1 MTTDQRLRSMI
12 LPRVCLAATLY
23 RTTVTSL
30 GCVGMATCSVCGSAA
45 PEAARF
51 CPSCA
56 APMEQGRETPERK
69 LATVI
74 FADLVGSTAMAGSQ
88 DPERTRMILE
98 RFYDSMAGEIEA
110 AGGTVEKFAG
120 DAVMAAFGAPAALED
135 HAERALHA
143 AIAMQ
148 RRLHEIGGDLLA
160 LRIGVNSGEVV
171 TGAPR
176 EGSSFV
182 SGDPVNVA
190 ARLEQAA
197 EPGEIVVG
205 ERTVALARGAFEFA
219 EPTTVDA
226 KGKPGGVVCRRLV
239 RALSLMRPRG
249 VAGLRRTFVG
259 RDDELTSL
267 ERAYADAVA
276 SRSPRLVTILGDA
289 GVGKTRLVRE
299 FWERLGDER
308 PEPLRR
314 TGRCLSYGDGV
325 TYWPLAEVLRE
336 QTGMSENDPAP
347 AVLEALGDRPILGL
361 ALGLDVARDLHPLV
375 ARDRFQDAWVQLV
388 GELAADRPVVLLIED
403 IHWAEDLLLDLLER
417 LVSDTSGPFLLLATA
432 RPEVLEHRP
441 GWGARAPSTAIAL
454 EALSAGNAEAML
466 DGLLG
471 GDPPEGLRDVVVGR
485 AEGNPFFVEEVIG
498 TLMDLGLL
506 RREDAGW
513 RLAQLPADFAVPDT
527 IHAVVAARVDLLEAD
542 DKEGLQAASV
552 IGRIFWAAP
561 VYELVH
567 GATPDLHTLEERDFI
582 RRRSGSSIAGDRE
595 YAIKHALTRE
605 VAYGT
610 LPKARRAHMHASFAR
625 WLEAEG
631 LGRDEFASLLAH
643 HYAEAVRPDD
653 VDLAWAGR
661 DAEVAELR
669 SSAVSWLRQAAD
681 LAVGRMEVEDAVAL
695 LYRAVELEP
704 DPERR
709 ADLLHAI
716 GRASLLR
723 YDGEGFWNAMQA
735 SLEATSDPAVRADVE
750 ADLAFHTALRSGM
763 WLVRPE
769 DALIEGWFE
778 GALAV
783 AAPGSAARAK
793 ALLARSFVEPAGSEG
808 HVEEAL
814 AIADALGDLELR
826 SFAYDGHAGAAMA
839 RGEYQEAA
847 AWVDRRLALVPE
859 LSDPDHISLVFGYSI
874 DALVSVGRMDDARR
888 IAHAYDDATRTM
900 SPHHRLHAV
909 AGIMT
914 VDTDQGRWA
923 SVRDHAAW
931 AETAVAANT
940 QTPCALEDVV
950 LLSAALAH
958 VHLGDDTEA
967 RRLEAI
973 VESLGREG
981 FRMRRH
987 LDAQIAIARH
997 DLEGLERLLGEPW
1010 LRGLE
1015 YPEIEA
1021 THLDALVALGR
1032 RDEVQEEAPPLVIE
1046 GSYIE
1051 PFSLRALG
1059 WATNDDE
1066 RIRRA
1071 IERFEAL
1078 DMTWHAERTAVW
1090 LT

>member
-1 MTTDQRLRSMI
+1 
-12 LPRVCLAATLY
+12 
-23 RTTVTSL
+23 
-30 GCVGMATCSVCGSAA
+30 
-45 PEAARF
+45 
-51 CPSCA
+51 
-56 APMEQGRETPERK
+56 MEQGRETPERK

-88 DPERTRMILE
+88 DPERTRIILE
-98 RFYDSMAGEIEA
+98 RFYDSMADEIQT

-120 DAVMAAFGAPAALED
+120 DAVMAAFGAPAAIED

-148 RRLHEIGGDLLA
+148 RRLREIGGESLA

-205 ERTVALARGAFEFA
+205 ERTVALVRGAFEFA
-219 EPTTVDA
+219 DPITVEA
-226 KGKPGGVVCRRLV
+226 KGKTDGIVCRRLV

-267 ERAYADAVA
+267 ERAYAEAVA
-276 SRSPRLVTILGDA
+276 SRSPRLVTIVGDA

-347 AVLEALGDRPILGL
+347 AVLDALGDRPILGL
-361 ALGLDVARDLHPLV
+361 ALGLDVAGDLHPLV

-388 GELAADRPVVLLIED
+388 GELATDRPVVLLIED

-417 LVSDTSGPFLLLATA
+417 LVADTSGPFLLLATA
-432 RPEVLEHRP
+432 RPEVLERRP
-441 GWGARAPSTAIAL
+441 GWGARAPSAVIAL
-454 EALSAGNAEAML
+454 EALSSGNAEAML

-506 RREDAGW
+506 RREDDGW
-513 RLAQLPADFAVPDT
+513 RLAELPADFAVPDT
-527 IHAVVAARVDLLEAD
+527 IHAVVAARMDLLEAD

-552 IGRIFWAAP
+552 IGRIFWATP

-625 WLEAEG
+625 WLEGNG

-643 HYAEAVRPDD
+643 HYAEAARPED

-661 DAEVAELR
+661 DDEVVALR

-681 LAVGRMEVEDAVAL
+681 LAVGRMEVEDAVTL

-704 DPERR
+704 DDERR

-716 GRASLLR
+716 GRASILR
-723 YDGEGFWNAMQA
+723 YDGEGFWTAMQA
-735 SLEATSDPAVRADVE
+735 AMDTTNDPEIEADIE
-750 ADLAFHTALRSGM
+750 ADLAFQTTIRSGM
-763 WLVRPE
+763 WRVRPE
-769 DALIEGWFE
+769 TELIQGWIDE
-778 GALAV
+778 TLRLAE
-783 AAPGSAARAK
+783 PHSAARAK
-793 ALLARSFVEPAGSEG
+793 ALLARCYLEAAGSEAG
-808 HVEEAL
+808 AEEAL
-814 AIADALGDLELR
+814 RIAERLDDLELR
-826 SFAYDGHAGAAMA
+826 SFALDAHAGAAMA
-839 RGEYQEAA
+839 RGDFQEAA
-847 AWVDRRLALVPE
+847 GLVERRLSLVPE
-859 LSDPDHISLVFGYSI
+859 LSDPDHIALVLGYSV
-874 DALVSVGRMDDARR
+874 DALLSAGRLDDARR
-888 IAHAYDDATRTM
+888 IALEYDEATRTL

-909 AGIMT
+909 AGT
-914 VDTDQGRWA
+914 VSVDTDAGRWE
-923 SVRDHAAW
+923 SVRDLAPR
-931 AETAVAANT
+931 AEAAVAANVE
-940 QTPCALEDVV
+940 TPCALENLV
-950 LLSAALAH
+950 LLSCALAH
-958 VHLGDDTEA
+958 VHLGDDAEA
-967 RRLEAI
+967 RRLEAV
-973 VESLGREG
+973 VESLGKEG
-981 FRMRRH
+981 FQERRWF
-987 LDAQIAIARH
+987 DAEIAIARG
-997 DLEGLERLLGEPW
+997 DLATLERLLDGWSMP
-1010 LRGLE
+1010 GLDS
-1015 YPEIEA
+1015 PEGVA
-1021 THLDALVALGR
+1021 AHLDTLVALDR
-1032 RDEVQEEAPPLVIE
+1032 RAEVEREAPPLVIE

-1051 PFSLRALG
+1051 PFALRALG
-1059 WATNDDE
+1059 WALGDDDM
-1066 RIRRA
+1066 IRRA
-1071 IERFEAL
+1071 VARFG
-1078 DMTWHAERTAVW
+1078 DMGMTWHAAQTQRWRGAQR
-1090 LT
+1090 